1 MASQKVHAKGVELES
16 ASRDEIEYLIDQYIH
31 NERNRAILKRR
42 LLDGICYEPLAEEFD
57 LSDRQ
62 VKNIVYKCEEKLF
75 RRWYGSSLIYVWAEA
90 GLLVPC
96 FCFIFF

>member
-1 MASQKVHAKGVELES
+1 MANQKACAKGVELEY

-62 VKNIVYKCEEKLF
+62 VKNIVYKCQNKLF
-75 RRWYGSSLIYVWAEA
+75 RR
-90 GLLVPC
+90 
-96 FCFIFF
+96 